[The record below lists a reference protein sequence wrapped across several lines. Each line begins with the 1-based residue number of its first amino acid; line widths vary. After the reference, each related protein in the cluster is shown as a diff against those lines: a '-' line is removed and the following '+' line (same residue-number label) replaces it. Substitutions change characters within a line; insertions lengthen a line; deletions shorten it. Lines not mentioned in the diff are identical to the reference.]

1 MDCFRTDTQS
11 RLFSLTC
18 LLAVTALWCLMR
30 GYQGLDGDAQLYAFQ
45 ALAKID
51 RALQADLFLQN
62 SSQDR
67 FTVFTPI
74 YAVLIRLLGVQT
86 ASMTLTVL
94 FTLWFYAAAWRLASA
109 LGDRYLAWAAIGVLI
124 MTPGDYG
131 ASGVFQI
138 SERFLTARLPC
149 EALIVTALAC
159 HFGRRK
165 FLAVLIASAALFV
178 HPLMGLPGLIVLLID
193 SVPAKSIVAGASAGI
208 VSCFLVSAAVS
219 KISLLAHAFPLMDPD
234 WLYVV
239 RERSQF
245 LFLELW
251 KARDW
256 DTNMRPLLLLLFIA
270 VARRNVDSRK
280 ICFTSL
286 CVGLTGLCV
295 AFIPSVAGP
304 VALLVQGQAWR
315 WIWIGCLLSALLLP
329 GALVDVWNDKRCGIL
344 CVVLVLAA
352 WILQNPCGTA
362 CVGIGLVLWLSRSR
376 IGESARPYL
385 ISAAIL
391 VVLAVSAWAVIEAV
405 NWRLS
410 GVVLAGSALLASIR
424 GLLLVRMTALGVAG
438 LLWRRLHEGNNVE
451 WIRVAAPV
459 MCGVGAAALLPWSL
473 VPKSTVGSE
482 AVRAAFSDWSAV
494 IPPSSTVMVI
504 SPRDV
509 GEFAWFVLRRPNY
522 LALDQSAGAIFS
534 KVTALEIERRS
545 KVLLPLM
552 EPTWK
557 ILSGMRHSQAH
568 PLTPAILQQICQDPG
583 LGFVVAPPTPAFPP
597 PYPPH
602 PAPWQGWQLHDCATV
617 RDQAMPGRVS

>member
-1 MDCFRTDTQS
+1 MDCFRADTQS
-11 RLFSLTC
+11 RLFFLTC
-18 LLAVTALWCLMR
+18 LLAVTVLWCLMR

-51 RALQADLFLQN
+51 RALQTDLFLQN

-74 YAVLIRLLGVQT
+74 YAALIRLLGVRS
-86 ASMTLTVL
+86 ASLTLTVL
-94 FTLWFYAAAWRLASA
+94 FTLWFYTAAWRLASA

-131 ASGVFQI
+131 ASGVFQF

-165 FLAVLIASAALFV
+165 FLAVLIAFAALFV

-193 SVPAKSIVAGASAGI
+193 SVPVKAIVAGASAGI
-208 VSCFLVSAAVS
+208 LSSFLVSAAVP
-219 KISLLAHAFPLMDPD
+219 KISLLMHAFPIMDPG

-256 DTNMRPLLLLLFIA
+256 DTNIRPVLLLLFIV
-270 VARRNVDSRK
+270 VARRNADSRK
-280 ICFTSL
+280 ICLTSI
-286 CVGLTGLCV
+286 CVGLTGLCL
-295 AFIPSVAGP
+295 ALIPSLVDP

-329 GALVDVWNDKRCGIL
+329 AALVDVSKDKRCGVL

-352 WILQNPCGTA
+352 WLLQNPYGTA
-362 CVGIGLVLWLSRSR
+362 CVGVALVVWLSRRR

-385 ISAAIL
+385 NWAAIL
-391 VVLAVSAWAVIEAV
+391 VFLAVAAWAVIEAV

-410 GVVLAGSALLASIR
+410 GVVLTGSALLASIR
-424 GLLLVRMTALGVAG
+424 GLLLVKMTAVGLAGVI
-438 LLWRRLHEGNNVE
+438 WRRLHEGNNVE

-459 MCGVGAAALLPWSL
+459 MFVGAAALLPWSL
-473 VPKSTVGSE
+473 APKSSVGSE
-482 AVRAAFSDWSAV
+482 PLRAVFSDWGAV
-494 IPPSSTVMVI
+494 IPPSSTVMVV

-557 ILSGMRHSQAH
+557 ILSGMRHAQAH
-568 PLTPAILQQICQDPG
+568 PLTRAILHQICQDPE
-583 LGFVVAPPTPAFPP
+583 LGFVVTPPTPEFPSFG
-597 PYPPH
+597 PPH
-602 PAPWQGWQLHDCATV
+602 PAPWLGWQLHDCSAV
-617 RDQAMPGRVS
+617 RHDAMPGRVT